1 MASEKIVTLTAE
13 NFEAEVIQSTTPV
26 LVDFWAE
33 WCGPC
38 KMLLPTIEEVANEYT
53 GKAVIGK
60 VNVDNNSNLAMTY
73 GIRGIPNLL
82 IFKNGEV
89 QKQIVGNVSKNEIT
103 NAIDE
108 LL

>member
-1 MASEKIVTLTAE
+1 MATLKVTDEK
-13 NFEAEVIQSTTPV
+13 FEEQVLKNEKPV

-38 KMLLPTIEEVANEYT
+38 IMLLPTIEEVANEYT

-89 QKQIVGNVSKNEIT
+89 QKQIVGNVSKDEIT

>member
-1 MASEKIVTLTAE
+1 MSSNVIEFNEDNFKSNVLDAS
-13 NFEAEVIQSTTPV
+13 TPV

-108 LL
+108 SL

>member
-1 MASEKIVTLTAE
+1 MSQNVKEFNE
-13 NFEAEVIQSTTPV
+13 SNFKNEVLDSSIPV

-38 KMLLPTIEEVANEYT
+38 KLLLPTIDEIADNYLHQVS
-53 GKAVIGK
+53 VGK
-60 VNVDNNSNLAMTY
+60 VNVDNNSSLAMNY

-89 QKQIVGNVSKNEIT
+89 QKQIVGNVSKVEISE
-103 NAIDE
+103 ALDE
-108 LL
+108 LI

>member
-1 MASEKIVTLTAE
+1 MSSNVIEFNE
-13 NFEAEVIQSTTPV
+13 DNFKSNVLDVSTPV

-38 KMLLPTIEEVANEYT
+38 KMLLPTIEEVAIEYT

-89 QKQIVGNVSKNEIT
+89 QKQIVGNVSKDEIT

>member
-1 MASEKIVTLTAE
+1 MSSNVIEFNEDNFKSNVLDAS
-13 NFEAEVIQSTTPV
+13 TPV

-89 QKQIVGNVSKNEIT
+89 QKQIVGNVSKDEIT

>member
-1 MASEKIVTLTAE
+1 MSSNVIEFNEDNFKSNVLDAS
-13 NFEAEVIQSTTPV
+13 TPV

>member
-1 MASEKIVTLTAE
+1 MSSNVIEFNEDNFKSNVLDAS
-13 NFEAEVIQSTTPV
+13 TPV

-33 WCGPC
+33 WGGPC
-38 KMLLPTIEEVANEYT
+38 KMWLPTIEEVANEYT

-89 QKQIVGNVSKNEIT
+89 QKQIVGNVSKDEIT